1 MGYLT
6 VEQTEALVQLLSRTI
21 DDDRY
26 PLSPRVRVLKDILAK
41 FRPEPEREASPPR
54 RHTSRRAGGGM
65 PDGGS
70 IYSAGMVEN
79 SKIASA
85 AASITTT
92 QLAVRRIDAPL
103 DHYRVLEG

>member
-1 MGYLT
+1 
-6 VEQTEALVQLLSRTI
+6 V
-21 DDDRY
+21 
-26 PLSPRVRVLKDILAK
+26 
-41 FRPEPEREASPPR
+41 
-54 RHTSRRAGGGM
+54 
-65 PDGGS
+65 
-70 IYSAGMVEN
+70 VEN